1 MLFHHFLLKREHKV
15 IKAFSRESIK
25 TYHGSRRPLSMQNK
39 QPRIGIFVCECGGN
53 IGDVVDVK
61 AVIDTVK
68 NWPDVAVAKFHKYL
82 CSKPAQEIIADSIRK
97 DNLDRVVVASCTPRM
112 HLATFQSVLERAG
125 LNPFMLEFVNI
136 REQDS
141 WILGPHPSAEA
152 TKKAISLIHG
162 GYERSREL
170 EPLQTVSEKGSREI
184 LIVGGGIAG
193 ITAALELGYL
203 GYKVHLV
210 ERKPSIGG
218 NMAKLTKVFPTLDCA
233 QCILTPRM
241 AEVGRNPN
249 VALYSYAEVQEVSG
263 RPGNYDVRV
272 LMKPRG
278 VDLQKCRNCGVCAK
292 VCPVI
297 VSDEFNEGLAQR
309 KAAYQEFPQAVP
321 SAYTI
326 DFQACTK
333 CRKCEQLCPAKAIS
347 IDDKGMTVDLH
358 VGGIIMATGYQLH
371 DAKRLETYGYGTY
384 KDVITMMQLE
394 RLVSAT
400 GPTGGYVKRADG
412 KDVKR
417 MAMLLCAGSRD
428 KNYIPYCS
436 RICCMYALKQAFVLK
451 KMLGIDVTVYYTDIR
466 ATGKGYEDLYWRDQE
481 AGVSFIRGKVAE
493 VYRNASTD
501 KLVVVAEDSLS
512 GELTND
518 EFDLVGLATPM
529 VPPSGLKELADKM
542 KVATGEDGFITE
554 KHPKLDPVDSL
565 VTGIYACG
573 CALSPKDV
581 RDTVSDGLGAA
592 AKAALFLKSDYVTTS
607 PEKAFVLTDLCN
619 GCQACVPICPANAIG
634 MQNGKAVINPFMCTG
649 CGACI
654 PVCPQEAIDF
664 KNATAKQVLAQMRG
678 VLTDKDSGEVRI
690 LAFVDKNVGY
700 TGMDFLGLD
709 RAKYPENIRIVPV
722 PTTAI
727 LGKKLVLSAFA
738 YGADGVL
745 VIEGSEEIDEHFTK
759 KRMID
764 IGRELAQYGIENM
777 RVRYSYV
784 PLPVYKKAA
793 ELFSMFTDRIKKFGP
808 LAEEK
813 RNSIRQKLQI

>member
-1 MLFHHFLLKREHKV
+1 MEKK
-15 IKAFSRESIK
+15 S
-25 TYHGSRRPLSMQNK
+25 
-39 QPRIGIFVCECGGN
+39 PRIGIFVCECGGN

-61 AVIDTVK
+61 SVVETVK
-68 NWPDVAVAKFHKYL
+68 NWPDVAAAKYHKYL
-82 CSKPAQEIIADSIRK
+82 CSKPAQEMILDSVKK

-112 HLATFQSVLERAG
+112 HLGTFQAVMERSG

-141 WILGPHPSAEA
+141 WVHGPHASSEA
-152 TKKAISLIHG
+152 TKKAISLIKG

-170 EPLQTVSEKGSREI
+170 EPLQLISEKGSREI

-249 VALYSYAEVQEVSG
+249 VNLYTYGEVQELSG
-263 RPGNYDVRV
+263 RPGNYDVKIS
-272 LMKPRG
+272 MKPRG

-292 VCPVI
+292 VCPVS
-297 VSDEFNEGLAQR
+297 VPDEFNEGLAQR
-309 KAAYQEFPQAVP
+309 KAAYVEFPQAVP
-321 SAYTI
+321 SAYVI
-326 DFQACTK
+326 DFESCTK
-333 CRKCEQLCPAKAIS
+333 CGKCEKLCPAKAITLADQGS
-347 IDDKGMTVDLH
+347 TIDLH
-358 VGGIIMATGYQLH
+358 VGSIIMATGYELY
-371 DAKRLETYGYGTY
+371 DAKKLETFGYGTY
-384 KDVITMMQLE
+384 KDVITMMDLE
-394 RLVSAT
+394 RFVSAT
-400 GPTGGYVKRADG
+400 GPTGGYIKRADG
-412 KDVKR
+412 TDVKK
-417 MAMLLCAGSRD
+417 AAIVLCAGSRD

-451 KMLGIDVTVYYTDIR
+451 KMLGIDVTIYYTDIR

-481 AGVSFIRGKVAE
+481 AGVTFVRGKIAE
-493 VYRNASTD
+493 VYKDSKTG
-501 KLVVVAEDSLS
+501 KLVAVAEDTISS
-512 GELTND
+512 ELTED
-518 EFDLVGLATPM
+518 QFDMIALATPM
-529 VPPSGLKELADKM
+529 VAPEGLKELAGKM
-542 KVATGEDGFITE
+542 KVSIGEDGFITE

-565 VTGIYACG
+565 TAGIYACG
-573 CALSPKDV
+573 CAISPKDV
-581 RDTVSDGLGAA
+581 RDTVSDGLAA
-592 AKAALFLKSDYVTTS
+592 SAKAALFLKSDYVTTS
-607 PEKAFVLTDLCN
+607 PEKAFVIKDLCN
-619 GCQACVPICPANAIG
+619 GCTACVPICPTKAIT
-634 MQNGKAVINPFMCTG
+634 MQDGKAKIDPFQCTG

-664 KNATAKQVLAQMRG
+664 KNATTKQVIATLRG
-678 VLTDKDSGEVRI
+678 VLAEKQPGEVRV

-709 RAKYPENIRIVPV
+709 RANYPENIRIVTV

-727 LGKKLVLSAFA
+727 LGLKHLLYAFA

-745 VIEGSEEIDEHFTK
+745 VIEGTQEIDEKFTK
-759 KRMID
+759 KRLID
-764 IGRELAQYGIENM
+764 LGRELAKYGIESM

-793 ELFSMFTDRIKKFGP
+793 ELFAMFTDRIKKFGP
-808 LAEEK
+808 LAEDK
-813 RNSIRQKLQI
+813 RNAIKQKLSA

>member
-1 MLFHHFLLKREHKV
+1 MEK
-15 IKAFSRESIK
+15 
-25 TYHGSRRPLSMQNK
+25 K
-39 QPRIGIFVCECGGN
+39 QARIGVFVCECGGN
-53 IGDVVDVK
+53 ISDVVDVK
-61 AVIDTVK
+61 AVVDAVK
-68 NWPDVAVAKFHKYL
+68 NWPDVAVAKFNKYL
-82 CSKPAQEIIADSIRK
+82 CSKPAQEIIVDSIK
-97 DNLDRVVVASCTPRM
+97 KENLDRVVVASCTPRM
-112 HLATFQSVLERAG
+112 HQATFQSVLERAG

-152 TKKAISLIHG
+152 TKKAISLIRG

-170 EPLQTVSEKGSREI
+170 EPLETISEKGSREI

-241 AEVGRNPN
+241 AELGRNPN
-249 VALYSYAEVQEVSG
+249 VVLYSYAEVQEVSG
-263 RPGNYDVRV
+263 RPGNYDVKV
-272 LMKPRG
+272 FMKPRG

-292 VCPVI
+292 VCPV
-297 VSDEFNEGLAQR
+297 VVPDEFNEGLATR

-326 DFQACTK
+326 DFQACNK
-333 CRKCEQLCPAKAIS
+333 CRKCEQLCPAKAIM
-347 IDDKGMTVDLH
+347 IDDKGVTVDLH
-358 VGGIIMATGYQLH
+358 VGGIIMATGYQLY
-371 DAKRLETYGYGTY
+371 DARRLDTYGYGTY
-384 KDVITMMQLE
+384 KDVITMMELE

-412 KDVKR
+412 TDVKR
-417 MAMLLCAGSRD
+417 MAILLCAGSRD

-493 VYRNASTD
+493 VYRDGKTNR
-501 KLVVVAEDSLS
+501 LVVVAEDSLS
-512 GELTND
+512 GEVTNE

-529 VPPSGLKELADKM
+529 VPPAGMKELADKM
-542 KVATGEDGFITE
+542 RVALGEDGFITE

-619 GCQACVPICPANAIG
+619 GCQECVPICPSNAIS
-634 MQNGKAVINPFMCTG
+634 MQNGKAMINPFMCTG

-654 PVCPQEAIDF
+654 PVCPQGAIDF
-664 KNATAKQVLAQMRG
+664 KNSRMKQVLAHVRG
-678 VLTDKDSGEVRI
+678 VLTDKDPAEVRI

-709 RAKYPENIRIVPV
+709 RATYPENIRIVPV

-727 LGKKLVLSAFA
+727 LGKKLLLSAFA

-745 VIEGSEEIDEHFTK
+745 VIEGSQEIDEHFTK

-764 IGRELAQYGIENM
+764 MGKELTQYGIENM

-793 ELFSMFTDRIKKFGP
+793 ELFTMFTDRIKKFGP
-808 LAEEK
+808 VPEEK

>member
-1 MLFHHFLLKREHKV
+1 MEKK
-15 IKAFSRESIK
+15 S
-25 TYHGSRRPLSMQNK
+25 
-39 QPRIGIFVCECGGN
+39 PRIGIFVCECGGN
-53 IGDVVDVK
+53 IGDVVDIK
-61 AVIDTVK
+61 AVVDTVK
-68 NWPDVAVAKFHKYL
+68 NWPDVATAKYHKYL
-82 CSKPAQEIIADSIRK
+82 CSKPAQEMILDAVK
-97 DNLDRVVVASCTPRM
+97 KENLDRVVVASCTPRM
-112 HLATFQSVLERAG
+112 HLGTFQAVMERSG

-136 REQDS
+136 REQDA
-141 WILGPHPSAEA
+141 WVHGPHSSLEA
-152 TKKAISLIHG
+152 TKKAVSLIKG

-170 EPLQTVSEKGSREI
+170 EPLQTISEKGSREI
-184 LIVGGGIAG
+184 LIIGGGIAG

-249 VALYSYAEVQEVSG
+249 VTLYTYGEVQEVSG
-263 RPGNYDVRV
+263 RPGNYDVKV
-272 LMKPRG
+272 FMKPRG
-278 VDLQKCRNCGVCAK
+278 VDVQKCRNCGVCAK
-292 VCPVI
+292 VCPVS
-297 VSDEFNEGLAQR
+297 VSDEFNEGLSQR
-309 KAAYQEFPQAVP
+309 KAAYIEFPQAVP
-321 SAYTI
+321 SAYVI
-326 DFQACTK
+326 DFKSCTK
-333 CRKCEQLCPAKAIS
+333 CEKCEKLCPAKAITLADQGS
-347 IDDKGMTVDLH
+347 TVDLH
-358 VGGIIMATGYQLH
+358 VGGIIMATGYQLY
-371 DAKRLETYGYGTY
+371 DAKKLETFGYSTY
-384 KDVITMMQLE
+384 KDVITMMDLE
-394 RLVSAT
+394 RFVSAT
-400 GPTGGYVKRADG
+400 GPTSGYVKRADG
-412 KDVKR
+412 TDVKK
-417 MAMLLCAGSRD
+417 MAIVLCAGSRD

-451 KMLGIDVTVYYTDIR
+451 KMLGIDVAIYYTDIR

-481 AGVSFIRGKVAE
+481 AGVTFIRGKIAE
-493 VYRNASTD
+493 VYKDNKTG
-501 KLVVVAEDSLS
+501 KLVAVAEDTIS
-512 GELTND
+512 GELTED
-518 EFDLVGLATPM
+518 QYDMIALATPM
-529 VPPSGLKELADKM
+529 VSPEGLKELADKM
-542 KVATGEDGFITE
+542 KVSIGEDGFITE

-565 VTGIYACG
+565 TTGIFACG

-581 RDTVSDGLGAA
+581 RDTVSDGLGAS

-607 PEKAFVLTDLCN
+607 PEKAYVIADLCN
-619 GCQACVPICPANAIG
+619 GCNACVPICPTKAIT
-634 MQNGKAVINPFMCTG
+634 MQDGKAKIDPFQCTG

-664 KNATAKQVLAQMRG
+664 KNATTKQVIASIRG
-678 VLTDKDSGEVRI
+678 VLAEKSPGEIRI
-690 LAFVDKNVGY
+690 VAFVDKNVGY

-709 RAKYPENIRIVPV
+709 RTNYPENVRIVSV

-727 LGKKLVLSAFA
+727 LGLKHLLYAFA

-745 VIEGSEEIDEHFTK
+745 VIEGIQEIDEKFTK

-764 IGRELAQYGIENM
+764 LGRELAKYGVENM

-813 RNSIRQKLQI
+813 RNAMKQKLSI

>member
-1 MLFHHFLLKREHKV
+1 MEKK
-15 IKAFSRESIK
+15 S
-25 TYHGSRRPLSMQNK
+25 
-39 QPRIGIFVCECGGN
+39 PRIGIFVCECGGN

-61 AVIDTVK
+61 TVVDTVK
-68 NWPDVAVAKFHKYL
+68 NWPDVATAKYHKYL
-82 CSKPAQEIIADSIRK
+82 CSKPAQEMILDAVK
-97 DNLDRVVVASCTPRM
+97 KENLDRVVVASCTPRM
-112 HLATFQSVLERAG
+112 HLGTFQAVMERSG

-141 WILGPHPSAEA
+141 WVHGPHASAEA
-152 TKKAISLIHG
+152 TKKAVSLIKG

-170 EPLQTVSEKGSREI
+170 EPLQTISEKGSREI
-184 LIVGGGIAG
+184 LIVGGGISG

-249 VALYSYAEVQEVSG
+249 VTLYTYGEVQEVSG
-263 RPGNYDVRV
+263 RPGNYDVKV
-272 LMKPRG
+272 FMKPRG
-278 VDLQKCRNCGVCAK
+278 VDLQKCRNCGVCTK
-292 VCPVI
+292 VCPVS
-297 VSDEFNEGLAQR
+297 VSDEFNEGLSQR
-309 KAAYQEFPQAVP
+309 KAAYMEFPQAVP
-321 SAYTI
+321 SAYVI
-326 DFQACTK
+326 DFKSCTK
-333 CRKCEQLCPAKAIS
+333 CGKCEKLCPAKAITLEDQGS
-347 IDDKGMTVDLH
+347 IIDLH
-358 VGGIIMATGYQLH
+358 VGSIIMATGYQLY
-371 DAKRLETYGYGTY
+371 DATKLETFGYGTY
-384 KDVITMMQLE
+384 KDVITMMDLE
-394 RLVSAT
+394 RFVSAT
-400 GPTGGYVKRADG
+400 GPTSGYVKRADG
-412 KDVKR
+412 TDVKK
-417 MAMLLCAGSRD
+417 MAIVLCAGSRD

-451 KMLGIDVTVYYTDIR
+451 KMLGIDVAIYYTDIR

-481 AGVSFIRGKVAE
+481 AGVTFIRGKVAE
-493 VYRNASTD
+493 VYKDNKTG
-501 KLVVVAEDSLS
+501 KLVAVAEDTISN
-512 GELTND
+512 ELTED
-518 EFDLVGLATPM
+518 QYDMIALATPM
-529 VPPSGLKELADKM
+529 VPPEGLKELAEKM
-542 KVATGEDGFITE
+542 KVSIGEDGFITE

-565 VTGIYACG
+565 TTGIFACG

-581 RDTVSDGLGAA
+581 RDTVSDGLGAS

-607 PEKAFVLTDLCN
+607 PEKAYVITDLCN
-619 GCQACVPICPANAIG
+619 GCSACVPICPTNAIT
-634 MQNGKAVINPFMCTG
+634 MQEGKAKIDPFQCTG

-664 KNATAKQVLAQMRG
+664 KNATTKQVIASLRG
-678 VLTDKDSGEVRI
+678 VLAEKQPGETRI
-690 LAFVDKNVGY
+690 VAFVDKNVGY

-709 RAKYPENIRIVPV
+709 RTNYPENVRIVSV
-722 PTTAI
+722 PSTAI
-727 LGKKLVLSAFA
+727 LGLKHFLHAFA

-745 VIEGSEEIDEHFTK
+745 VIEGTQEIDEKFTK

-764 IGRELAQYGIENM
+764 LGRELAKYGVENM

-808 LAEEK
+808 LPEEK
-813 RNSIRQKLQI
+813 RNAIKQKLSI